1 MISVWKLFS
10 EWSNI
15 EKWGRWFE
23 DCVCVGGVEKSSEA
37 VIMVYFSGPLLSRR
51 D

>member
-10 EWSNI
+10 EWLNI
-15 EKWGRWFE
+15 EKWGWEFE
-23 DCVCVGGVEKSSEA
+23 EHVCVGDVGKSSEA
-37 VIMVYFSGPLLSRR
+37 VIMVCFSGPLLSRR